1 MFSTNSA
8 MYELKFCPDTKILVI
23 EEKWKSSKKNPK
35 VWGNFSEKIPCEI
48 FDKNEKTKSIRASK
62 YRYLSKYINDIYLG
76 AKY

>member
-1 MFSTNSA
+1 

-23 EEKWKSSKKNPK
+23 EKKWKSSKENPK
-35 VWGNFSEKIPCEI
+35 IWGNFSEKIPGQI

-62 YRYLSKYINDIYLG
+62 YSYLSKYINDIYLG